1 MDKFGDELLEL
12 ENAGEKPAPVE
23 MAKKMKIRVGNF
35 HEDCEADD
43 KDQNNI
49 HKWTAFVRIKNDDLL
64 NKCSLF
70 ISKVRWELHESMSPP
85 IVETQAVDG
94 E

>member
-1 MDKFGDELLEL
+1 MKPSVDIKLQEQIQKNFPDELLQL

-43 KDQNNI
+43 KDLNNI
-49 HKWTAFVRIKNDDLL
+49 HKWTCFVRIKNDDLL
-64 NKCSLF
+64 KKCS
-70 ISKVRWELHESMSPP
+70 
-85 IVETQAVDG
+85 
-94 E
+94 

>member
-35 HEDCEADD
+35 HEDFEADD

-49 HKWTAFVRIKNDDLL
+49 H
-64 NKCSLF
+64 
-70 ISKVRWELHESMSPP
+70 
-85 IVETQAVDG
+85 
-94 E
+94 

>member
-49 HKWTAFVRIKNDDLL
+49 H
-64 NKCSLF
+64 
-70 ISKVRWELHESMSPP
+70 
-85 IVETQAVDG
+85 
-94 E
+94 